1 MITICILPLQAA
13 INGDLMKKP
22 NKIQTVL
29 SVASCK
35 LTRGILRKTG
45 RGGTAL
51 PGIVAMKVA
60 KNILAVPASEMDI
73 VVVTG
78 TNGKTTTCRLFPP
91 LKWILSLSPARTER
105 PRPAI

>member
-1 MITICILPLQAA
+1 
-13 INGDLMKKP
+13 MKKP

-73 VVVTG
+73 VVAG
-78 TNGKTTTCRLFPP
+78 LRYKLARQAPEP
-91 LKWILSLSPARTER
+91 LCGS
-105 PRPAI
+105 

>member
-1 MITICILPLQAA
+1 MII
-13 INGDLMKKP
+13 MKKP

-60 KNILAVPASEMDI
+60 KNILTVPASDMDI
-73 VVVTG
+73 IVVTG
-78 TNGKTTTCRLFPP
+78 TNGKTTTCNMIEHALSENGHACHRDKSGATKRLSSRSF
-91 LKWILSLSPARTER
+91 LISA
-105 PRPAI
+105 PR